1 MNIGTTAPSAGDLA
15 IGAVAAGLELVAVNT
30 YAAALA
36 AAGAGSIGEVPPAVA
51 EFVTTVQGH
60 HQAALDAW
68 NGVLTAGGQAAVT
81 APPA

>member
-36 AAGAGSIGEVPPAVA
+36 AAGAGSIG
-51 EFVTTVQGH
+51 
-60 HQAALDAW
+60 
-68 NGVLTAGGQAAVT
+68 
-81 APPA
+81 